1 MQSEHGAYALITSP
15 NDYKQYRHI
24 TLPNGLTT
32 LLIQDDQCKKS
43 AASMSVAVGHFNDPE
58 QHPGLAHLLEHML
71 FLGTEKYPKP
81 GEYQAF
87 ISMHGGSNNAWTGT
101 EYTNYY
107 FDIHNNYFHNAL
119 DHFSQFFIAPSF
131 NPDLLDRERH
141 AVDSEYQLKVK
152 DDVRRFYQ
160 AHKETVNP
168 KHPFSKF
175 SVGNLTTLA
184 DTEESSLRDTLLQF
198 YQQHYCASLMKLVI
212 QSDQPLDTQEQM
224 LKEMFSAIPNRG
236 ITIPTLTTPLYTQ
249 AQLQQTIWVES
260 LSGHK
265 KLYIC
270 FPLGDILPYYQI
282 KPLSYISQ
290 LIGDETEGSLLSALK
305 DNGWVTALSAGS
317 GQSGANFK
325 DYNVIVGLTND
336 GFKHITDIVTLCLQY
351 IKLIAEQG
359 LQTWRYDEKKNFLE
373 QAFRYQEKIP
383 AVKNVSHLS
392 QNLHIYQPEH
402 VIYGDYMMTGF
413 DVEACNFFLK
423 QLNSTNMRLMVS
435 APNLAT
441 DKKAAW
447 YDTPYRVDAFTKPQQ
462 QCWADVAINSALSLP
477 IVNPFMSPSLEALA
491 LDEANLTKQPSL
503 IDKTTSFK
511 TWFMQEQQFHL
522 PKGNIFISIDS
533 EYAIATPHN
542 IAMTRLAVELLM
554 EQLNSLT
561 YQAEIAGINYHI
573 YAHQGGF
580 TLHIAGFAQK
590 QFELLKLII
599 GHRHLQTIDNETFNS
614 IRNQLLISWENQKQ
628 AKPINRLFSEL
639 TSVLQPN
646 NPSSQR
652 LAKALVGIKQAQLPE
667 YLERVYQ
674 NISVEI
680 LVHGD
685 WHQSQ
690 AQEISQYVKDK
701 LKPLSTPGKE
711 TIRKLV
717 DIRNTGSLVHQ
728 IDVEHSDS
736 ALIVYYQAPKIAAK
750 ELAYYSLAN
759 HVMSSKFFYE
769 LRTQQ
774 QLGYVVGTGNIPLNR
789 HAGLMFYVQSPHT
802 QPTQL
807 LDTINDFIDFFPFG
821 MISFTEQQWQSSKQ
835 GLIAKVREPDSNINS
850 KSKRFWHSIGIKD
863 KTFDK
868 SLKIAEELEKIER
881 VDLIRFMVELKSRTS
896 DRLIMSTTSKPDADI
911 DEYESDNIAQIEGT
925 YITNVESFQQQSNI
939 FEL

>member
-1 MQSEHGAYALITSP
+1 MRL
-15 NDYKQYRHI
+15 
-24 TLPNGLTT
+24 
-32 LLIQDDQCKKS
+32 DD
-43 AASMSVAVGHFNDPE
+43 DPQ
-58 QHPGLAHLLEHML
+58 QHEGLAHLLEHML
-71 FLGTEKYPKP
+71 FLGTDKYPKP
-81 GEYQAF
+81 GEYQSF

-107 FDIHNNYFHNAL
+107 FDINNSYFHNAL
-119 DHFSQFFIAPSF
+119 DHFAQFFIAPSF
-131 NPDLLDRERH
+131 NADLLDRERH
-141 AVDSEYQLKVK
+141 AVDSEFKLKLK

-160 AHKETVNP
+160 VHKETVNP
-168 KHPFSKF
+168 PHPFSKF

-184 DTEESSLRDTLLQF
+184 DTKTYTLRDEL
-198 YQQHYCASLMKLVI
+198 QHYCASLMKLVI
-212 QSDQPLDTQEQM
+212 QSNLSLDKQEHM
-224 LKEMFSAIPNRG
+224 LNEMFSAVPNRG
-236 ITIPTLTTPLYTQ
+236 INAVPLAIPLYTD
-249 AQLQQTIWVES
+249 AQLQQAIWVES
-260 LSGHK
+260 ISGHK

-270 FPLGDILPYYQI
+270 FPLSDILPYYQI

-290 LIGDETEGSLLSALK
+290 LIGDETEGSLLSLLK
-305 DNGWVTALSAGS
+305 RKGWVTALSAGS

-325 DYNVIVGLTND
+325 DYNIIVGLTSN
-336 GFKHITDIVTLCLQY
+336 GFKHITEIVEFCLQY

-359 LQTWRYDEKKNFLE
+359 LQAWRYDEKKNFLE

-383 AVKNVSHLS
+383 AIKNVSHLS
-392 QNLHIYQPEH
+392 QNLHIYPPEH

-413 DVEACNFFLK
+413 DIEACRFFL
-423 QLNSTNMRLMVS
+423 QQFNATNMRLMVS
-435 APNLAT
+435 APNLDT
-441 DKKAAW
+441 NKTAAW
-447 YDTPYRVDAFTKPQQ
+447 YDTPYRVDDFTPNQQ
-462 QCWADVAINSALSLP
+462 QRWANVEIDESLALP
-477 IVNPFMSPSLEALA
+477 IKNRFMSSSLEALA
-491 LDEANLTKQPSL
+491 LDEANLTEQPRL
-503 IDKTTSFK
+503 IDQSEGFK
-511 TWFMQEQQFHL
+511 TWFMQEHEFHL

-533 EYAIATPHN
+533 EYAIANTHN

-580 TLHIAGFAQK
+580 TLHLAGFAQK

-599 GHRHLQTIDNETFNS
+599 GHRHLQMVDSETFSS

-646 NPSSQR
+646 NPSNER
-652 LAKALVGIKQAQLPE
+652 LAKALMSIKQEQLPE
-667 YLERVYQ
+667 YLEKVYQ
-674 NISVEI
+674 NISVEV

-685 WHQSQ
+685 WHRSQ
-690 AQEISQYVKDK
+690 ALEIGKYVKNK
-701 LKPLSTPGKE
+701 LHPFSSPGKE

-717 DIRNTGSLVHQ
+717 DIRDTGSLVHE
-728 IDVEHSDS
+728 VAAEHNDA
-736 ALIVYYQAPKIAAK
+736 ALIVYYQASKISPK

-802 QPTQL
+802 QPVKL
-807 LDTINDFIDFFPFG
+807 LDAINDFIDFFPFG

-835 GLIAKVREPDSNINS
+835 GLISKLHEPDANINS
-850 KSKRFWHSIGIKD
+850 KSKRLWHAIGIKD
-863 KTFDK
+863 KAFNK
-868 SLKIAEELEKIER
+868 SERIAEELEKIER
-881 VDLIRFMVELKSRTS
+881 IDLIRFMVELKSRTS
-896 DRLIMSTTSKPDADI
+896 DRLIMSTISQVNKHD
-911 DEYESDNIAQIEGT
+911 DEYEEANVKKLEGT
-925 YITNVESFQQQSNI
+925 YIADVEAFQQQSNV